1 MGKQIK
7 TYYYPVILKP
17 INYKQEPKIHVYIE
31 EQKQTKLL
39 ISENEYEIC
48 SKNAA
53 IIASELL
60 NHIKKQTGKTE
71 ICFNVKDSLP
81 KIIEREII
89 KYEVLELNE
98 KQKEELTSYYNLMN
112 KEKEKNAQ

>member
-39 ISENEYEIC
+39 IGEKGYEIC

-71 ICFNVKDSLP
+71 ICSSIFFSISFGNSNKDTIFFL
-81 KIIEREII
+81 I
-89 KYEVLELNE
+89 L
-98 KQKEELTSYYNLMN
+98 
-112 KEKEKNAQ
+112 